1 MEKTERPAALTS
13 EQARAGTVQIRMF
26 SILTFILV
34 FVPRCLINRPSATG
48 LISRGREKEP
58 TVTSVTDNQELC
70 TVHMYKDNERV
81 RAESEA
87 VQRADQLVSTLHAG
101 VDTGAC

>member
-1 MEKTERPAALTS
+1 
-13 EQARAGTVQIRMF
+13 MF

-70 TVHMYKDNERV
+70 TVHMYKLKDNERV